1 MSVVEDIR
9 KSIRSMSDQI
19 VDIRKDLS
27 NQREEI
33 RAMEQR
39 LFRGIDQGKD
49 GQKTIELSN
58 AAGH

>member
-1 MSVVEDIR
+1 
-9 KSIRSMSDQI
+9 MSDQI
-19 VDIRKDLS
+19 VDIRKD
-27 NQREEI
+27 
-33 RAMEQR
+33 QR